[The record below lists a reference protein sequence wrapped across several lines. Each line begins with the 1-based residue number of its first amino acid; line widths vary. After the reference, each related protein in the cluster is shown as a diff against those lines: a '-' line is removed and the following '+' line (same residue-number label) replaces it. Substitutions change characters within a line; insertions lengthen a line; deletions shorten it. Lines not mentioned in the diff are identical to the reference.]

1 MLNRKLKIGMVVGEV
16 SGDTLGA
23 KLIRRFREQGI
34 EAEFE
39 GIGGPQM
46 IAEGFKSYYPMD
58 ILSVMG
64 IVEVLKDLKKLF
76 AVRDG
81 LVETWSQNPVDVFIG
96 IDAPDF
102 NLRLSKSLKQK
113 NLPIKTVQYVSP
125 SVWAWRQ
132 GRVHGI
138 KASIDL
144 VLCLFP
150 FEKAFYGKWG
160 VPAAFV
166 GHPLASQLPLQN
178 DLLEAKQELGLELSQ
193 KHIALLPGSR
203 RGEIERLGPV
213 VLGAAEILNKK
224 YPEYEFLIPAI
235 NDARKQQIEVLLT
248 GYSDT
253 LKSRVRIM
261 ENTDVESRIGRQ
273 VMNASNIVAL
283 ASGTATLEAML
294 LHRPMVTFYKL
305 NWLTY
310 VIAKMLI
317 KIPYYSLPNIIAGKK
332 VIQELIQS
340 DATPDQLAAEIEKL
354 MNVETAQIQ
363 VMQHITMH
371 KQLLSGNS
379 EDPVQAVLSILSFS

>member
-1 MLNRKLKIGMVVGEV
+1 MANRKLKIGIVVGEV
-16 SGDTLGA
+16 SGDTLGV
-23 KLIRRFREQGI
+23 KLMRSFREQGI
-34 EAEFE
+34 DAEFE

-46 IAEGFKSYYPMD
+46 IAEGFNSYYPMET
-58 ILSVMG
+58 LSVMG

-81 LVETWSQNPVDVFIG
+81 LINQWTQHPVDIFIG

-102 NLRLSKSLKQK
+102 NLRLSKSIKEK

-138 KASIDL
+138 KQSIDL

-150 FEKAFYGKWG
+150 FEKVFYEQYE

-166 GHPLASQLPLQN
+166 GHPLAKQLPLENPIQI
-178 DLLEAKQELGLELSQ
+178 AKQQLGIDENQ

-203 RGEIERLGPV
+203 KGEVERLLPML
-213 VLGAAEILNKK
+213 LGAANILHTKH
-224 YPEYEFLIPAI
+224 PDIQFLIPAI
-235 NDARKQQIEVLLT
+235 NDARKQQIEQGVEQLAPQ
-248 GYSDT
+248 
-253 LKSRVRIM
+253 LKAKIHIL
-261 ENTDVESRIGRQ
+261 ENTDSESKIGRM
-273 VMNASNIVAL
+273 VMNASDVIAL

-294 LHRPMVTFYKL
+294 MHRPMVTFYKL
-305 NWLTY
+305 HWLTY
-310 VIAKMLI
+310 LIAKFLV

-332 VIQELIQS
+332 VIEELIQA
-340 DATPDQLAAEIEKL
+340 DATPESLAAELEKL

-363 VMQHITMH
+363 VMQHLTMH
-371 KQLLSGNS
+371 KQLISGNT
-379 EDPVQAVLSILSFS
+379 EDPVQVILNVLEK

>member
-1 MLNRKLKIGMVVGEV
+1 MANRKLKIGIVVGEV
-16 SGDTLGA
+16 SGDTLGV
-23 KLIRRFREQGI
+23 KLMRSFREQGI
-34 EAEFE
+34 DVEFK

-46 IAEGFKSYYPMD
+46 IAEGFNSYYPMET
-58 ILSVMG
+58 LSVMG

-81 LVETWSQNPVDVFIG
+81 LINQWTQHPVDIFIG

-102 NLRLSKSLKQK
+102 NLRLSKSIKEK

-138 KASIDL
+138 KQSIDL

-150 FEKAFYGKWG
+150 FEKVFYEQYE

-166 GHPLASQLPLQN
+166 GHPLAKQLPLENPIQI
-178 DLLEAKQELGLELSQ
+178 AKQELGVDENQ

-203 RGEIERLGPV
+203 KGEVERLLPML
-213 VLGAAEILNKK
+213 LGAANILHTK
-224 YPEYEFLIPAI
+224 YPDIQFLIPAI
-235 NDARKQQIEVLLT
+235 NDARKQQIEQGVEQIAPQ
-248 GYSDT
+248 
-253 LKSRVRIM
+253 LKAKIHIL
-261 ENTDVESRIGRQ
+261 ENTDSESKIGRM
-273 VMNASNIVAL
+273 VMNASDIIAL

-294 LHRPMVTFYKL
+294 MHRPMVTFYKL
-305 NWLTY
+305 HWLTY
-310 VIAKMLI
+310 LIAKFLV

-332 VIQELIQS
+332 VIEELIQA
-340 DATPDQLAAEIEKL
+340 DATPENLAAEIEKL

-363 VMQHITMH
+363 VMQHLTMH
-371 KQLLSGNS
+371 KQLISGNT
-379 EDPVQAVLSILSFS
+379 EDPVQAILQCLNS

>member
-1 MLNRKLKIGMVVGEV
+1 MLNRKLKIGIVVGEV

-34 EAEFE
+34 DAEFE

-64 IVEVLKDLKKLF
+64 IVEVLKDIKKLF

-81 LVETWSQNPVDVFIG
+81 LVETWNKDPVDIFIG

-102 NLRLSKSLKQK
+102 NLRLSKTIKQK
-113 NLPIKTVQYVSP
+113 QLPIKTVQYVSP

-132 GRVHGI
+132 GRIHGI

-150 FEKAFYGKWG
+150 FEKAFFKKWD

-166 GHPLASQLPLQN
+166 GHPLASQLPLEN
-178 DLLEAKQELGLELSQ
+178 PILEAQTELGLDPDQ
-193 KHIALLPGSR
+193 KYIALLPGSR
-203 RGEIERLGPV
+203 RGEIERLGPL
-213 VLGAAEILNKK
+213 VLDAAKILHQK
-224 YPEYEFLIPAI
+224 YPDYTFLIPAI
-235 NDARKQQIEVLLT
+235 NEARKQQIERLLVT
-248 GYSDT
+248 YPES
-253 LKSRVRIM
+253 LKIQIRLM
-261 ENTDVESRIGRQ
+261 ENSGTESKIGRQ
-273 VMNASNIVAL
+273 VMNASNIIAL

-310 VIAKMLI
+310 HVVKFLI

-332 VIQELIQS
+332 VIQELIQA
-340 DATPDQLAAEIEKL
+340 DATPEKLAAEIEKL
-354 MNVETAQIQ
+354 MNIENAQIQ

-379 EDPVQAVLSILSFS
+379 EDPVTAVLALVQ

>member
-1 MLNRKLKIGMVVGEV
+1 MVVGEV

-23 KLIRRFREQGI
+23 KLIRSFREQGI
-34 EAEFE
+34 EVEFE

-46 IAEGFKSYYPMD
+46 IAEGFISYYPMD

-64 IVEVLKDLKKLF
+64 IVEVLKDIKKLF

-81 LVETWSQNPVDVFIG
+81 LVEKWTANPVDIFIG

-102 NLRLSKSLKQK
+102 NLRLAKSIKQ
-113 NLPIKTVQYVSP
+113 NHLPIKTVQYVSP

-150 FEKAFYGKWG
+150 FEKSFYQRFA

-178 DLLEAKQELGLELSQ
+178 PVHDAKLELGLDVNQ

-203 RGEIERLGPV
+203 RGEVERLGPL
-213 VLGAAEILNKK
+213 VLDAAAIIHKK

-235 NDARKQQIEVLLT
+235 NDARKLQIEDLLKQCPA
-248 GYSDT
+248 S
-253 LKSRVRIM
+253 LVAKIRLM
-261 ENTDVESRIGRQ
+261 ENSDKESKIGRQ
-273 VMNASNIVAL
+273 VMNAANIVAL

-294 LHRPMVTFYKL
+294 LHRPMVTFYQL

-310 VIAKMLI
+310 IIAKLLV
-317 KIPYYSLPNIIAGKK
+317 KIQYYSLPNIIAGKK

-340 DATPDQLAAEIEKL
+340 DATPEKLAAEIEKL
-354 MNVETAQIQ
+354 MNIETSQIQ
-363 VMQHITMH
+363 VMQLITMH
-371 KQLLSGNS
+371 KKLLAGNS
-379 EDPVQAVLSILSFS
+379 EDPVQAILGLVQ

>member
-1 MLNRKLKIGMVVGEV
+1 MANRKLKIGIVVGEV
-16 SGDTLGA
+16 SGDTLGV
-23 KLIRRFREQGI
+23 KLMRSFREQGI
-34 EAEFE
+34 DSEFE

-46 IAEGFKSYYPMD
+46 IAEGFNSYYPMET
-58 ILSVMG
+58 LSVMG

-81 LVETWSQNPVDVFIG
+81 LINQWIQHPVDIFIG

-102 NLRLSKSLKQK
+102 NLRLSKSIKEK

-138 KASIDL
+138 KQSIDL

-150 FEKAFYGKWG
+150 FEKVFYEQYE

-166 GHPLASQLPLQN
+166 GHPLAKQLPLENPIQI
-178 DLLEAKQELGLELSQ
+178 AKQELGVDENQ

-203 RGEIERLGPV
+203 KGEVERLLPML
-213 VLGAAEILNKK
+213 LGAANILHTK
-224 YPEYEFLIPAI
+224 YPDIQFLIPAI
-235 NDARKQQIEVLLT
+235 NDARKQQIEQGVEQLAPQ
-248 GYSDT
+248 
-253 LKSRVRIM
+253 LKAKIHIL
-261 ENTDVESRIGRQ
+261 ENTDSESKIGRM
-273 VMNASNIVAL
+273 VMNASDIIAL

-294 LHRPMVTFYKL
+294 MHRPMVTFYKL
-305 NWLTY
+305 HWLTY
-310 VIAKMLI
+310 LIAKFLV

-332 VIQELIQS
+332 VIEELIQA
-340 DATPDQLAAEIEKL
+340 DATPENLAAEIEKL

-363 VMQHITMH
+363 VMQHLTMH
-371 KQLLSGNS
+371 KQLISGNT
-379 EDPVQAVLSILSFS
+379 EDPIQAILQCLNS

>member
-1 MLNRKLKIGMVVGEV
+1 MLNRKLKIGIVVGEV

-34 EAEFE
+34 DAEFE

-58 ILSVMG
+58 VLSVMG
-64 IVEVLKDLKKLF
+64 IVEVLKDIKKLF

-81 LVETWSQNPVDVFIG
+81 LVETWTKNPVDIFIG
-96 IDAPDF
+96 VDAPDF
-102 NLRLSKSLKQK
+102 NLRLSKTIKQK
-113 NLPIKTVQYVSP
+113 QLPIKTVQYVSP

-138 KASIDL
+138 KADIDL

-150 FEKAFYGKWG
+150 FEKTFFKKWD

-166 GHPLASQLPLQN
+166 GHPLASQLPLEN
-178 DLLEAKQELGLELSQ
+178 PIIDAKQELNLDPNQ

-203 RGEIERLGPV
+203 RGEIERLGPL
-213 VLGAAEILNKK
+213 VLDAAKILHQK
-224 YPEYEFLIPAI
+224 YPDYTFLIPAI
-235 NDARKQQIEVLLT
+235 NEARKQQIERLLAT
-248 GYSDT
+248 YPES
-253 LKSRVRIM
+253 LKVQIRLL
-261 ENTDVESRIGRQ
+261 ENSGTESKIGRQ
-273 VMNASNIVAL
+273 VMNASNIIAL

-310 VIAKMLI
+310 HVVKFLI

-332 VIQELIQS
+332 VIQELIQA
-340 DATPDQLAAEIEKL
+340 DATPEKLAAEIEKL

-379 EDPVQAVLSILSFS
+379 EDPVKAVLALIQ

>member
-1 MLNRKLKIGMVVGEV
+1 MANRKLKIGIVVGEV
-16 SGDTLGA
+16 SGDTLGV
-23 KLIRRFREQGI
+23 KLMRSFREQGI
-34 EAEFE
+34 DAEFE

-46 IAEGFKSYYPMD
+46 IAEGFNSYYPMET
-58 ILSVMG
+58 LSVMG

-81 LVETWSQNPVDVFIG
+81 LINQWTQHPVDIFIG

-102 NLRLSKSLKQK
+102 NLRLSKSIKEK

-138 KASIDL
+138 KQSIDL

-150 FEKAFYGKWG
+150 FEKVFYEQYE

-166 GHPLASQLPLQN
+166 GHPLAKQLPLENPIQI
-178 DLLEAKQELGLELSQ
+178 AKQELGVDENQ

-203 RGEIERLGPV
+203 KGEVERLLPML
-213 VLGAAEILNKK
+213 LGAANILHTK
-224 YPEYEFLIPAI
+224 YPDIQFLIPAI
-235 NDARKQQIEVLLT
+235 NDARKQQIEQGIEQLAPQ
-248 GYSDT
+248 
-253 LKSRVRIM
+253 LKAKIHIL
-261 ENTDVESRIGRQ
+261 ENTDSESKIGRM
-273 VMNASNIVAL
+273 VMNASDIIAL

-294 LHRPMVTFYKL
+294 MHRPMVTFYKL
-305 NWLTY
+305 HWLTY
-310 VIAKMLI
+310 LIAKFLV

-332 VIQELIQS
+332 VIEELIQA
-340 DATPDQLAAEIEKL
+340 DATPENLAAEIEKL

-363 VMQHITMH
+363 VMQHLTMH
-371 KQLLSGNS
+371 KQLISGNT
-379 EDPVQAVLSILSFS
+379 EDPVQAILQCLNS

>member
-1 MLNRKLKIGMVVGEV
+1 MANRKLKIGIVVGEV
-16 SGDTLGA
+16 SGDTLGV
-23 KLIRRFREQGI
+23 KLMRSFREQGI
-34 EAEFE
+34 DAEFE

-46 IAEGFKSYYPMD
+46 IAEGLNSYYPMET
-58 ILSVMG
+58 LSVMG

-81 LVETWSQNPVDVFIG
+81 LINQWTQHPVDIFIG

-102 NLRLSKSLKQK
+102 NLRLSKSIKEK

-138 KASIDL
+138 KQSIDL

-150 FEKAFYGKWG
+150 FEKVFYEQYE

-166 GHPLASQLPLQN
+166 GHPLAKQLPLENPIQI
-178 DLLEAKQELGLELSQ
+178 AKQELGVDENQ

-203 RGEIERLGPV
+203 KGEVERLLPML
-213 VLGAAEILNKK
+213 LGAANILHTK
-224 YPEYEFLIPAI
+224 YPDIQFLIPAI
-235 NDARKQQIEVLLT
+235 NDARKQQIEQGVEQLAPQ
-248 GYSDT
+248 
-253 LKSRVRIM
+253 LKAKIHIL
-261 ENTDVESRIGRQ
+261 ENTDSESKIGRM
-273 VMNASNIVAL
+273 VMNASDIIAL

-294 LHRPMVTFYKL
+294 MHRPMVTFYKL
-305 NWLTY
+305 HWLTY
-310 VIAKMLI
+310 LIAKFLV

-332 VIQELIQS
+332 VIEELIQA
-340 DATPDQLAAEIEKL
+340 DATPENLAAEIEKL

-363 VMQHITMH
+363 VMQHLTMH
-371 KQLLSGNS
+371 KQLISGNT
-379 EDPVQAVLSILSFS
+379 EDPVQAILQCLNS

>member
-1 MLNRKLKIGMVVGEV
+1 MQNRKLKIGIVVGEV

-23 KLIRRFREQGI
+23 KLIRSFREQGI
-34 EAEFE
+34 DAEFE

-46 IAEGFKSYYPMD
+46 LAEGFKSYYPMD
-58 ILSVMG
+58 VLSVMG
-64 IVEVLKDLKKLF
+64 IVEVLKDIKKLF

-81 LVETWSQNPVDVFIG
+81 LVETWTKDPVDVFIG

-113 NLPIKTVQYVSP
+113 QLPIKTVQYVSP

-138 KASIDL
+138 KACIDL

-150 FEKAFYGKWG
+150 FEKAFFKKWD

-166 GHPLASQLPLQN
+166 GHPLASQLPLNN
-178 DLLEAKQELGLELSQ
+178 DLAEAQAELGLDPAQ
-193 KHIALLPGSR
+193 KYIALLPGSR
-203 RGEIERLGPV
+203 RGEIERLGPL
-213 VLGAAEILNKK
+213 VLDAAKILHQK
-224 YPEYEFLIPAI
+224 YPDYTFLIPAI
-235 NDARKQQIEVLLT
+235 NEMRKQQIENLLAQ
-248 GYSDT
+248 YPDS
-253 LKSRVRIM
+253 LKAHIRLM
-261 ENTDVESRIGRQ
+261 ENTSSESKIGRQ
-273 VMNASNIVAL
+273 VMNASNIIAL

-305 NWLTY
+305 HWLTY
-310 VIAKMLI
+310 QIAKLMV
-317 KIPYYSLPNIIAGKK
+317 KIPYFSLPNIIAGKK

-340 DATPDQLAAEIEKL
+340 EATPENLAAEIEKL
-354 MNVETAQIQ
+354 MDIEAAQIQ
-363 VMQHITMH
+363 MMQHLTMH

-379 EDPVQAVLSILSFS
+379 EDPVKAVLDLVQ